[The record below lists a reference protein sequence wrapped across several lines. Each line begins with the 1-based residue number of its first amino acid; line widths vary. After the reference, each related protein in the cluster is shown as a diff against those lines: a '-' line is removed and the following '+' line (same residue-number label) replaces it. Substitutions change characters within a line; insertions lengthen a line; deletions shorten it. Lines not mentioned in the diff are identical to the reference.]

1 MGVAK
6 KIVMIDNN
14 NLTWSWGKVNYE
26 DRCKLLQQK
35 GLVVWFTGISGAGK
49 STIAIEVEKQLNLL
63 GRLSYRLDGDNI
75 RQGLCSDLSFSES
88 DRNENIRRVVETA
101 SLFKDA
107 GVITLVSLISP
118 FQNMRDFAKE
128 RIGKDSFLEVYIKA
142 DIKTCIAR
150 DPKGLYKKA
159 IEGRINK
166 FTGISANYE
175 EPLYP
180 DILID
185 TVNSNVNDASKKVV
199 DTILNYSLKM

>member
-1 MGVAK
+1 
-6 KIVMIDNN
+6 MIDNTTYH
-14 NLTWSWGKVNYE
+14 LTWSLGKVGYE

-49 STIAIEVEKQLNLL
+49 STIAIEVEKELNLL
-63 GRLSYRLDGDNI
+63 RRLSYRLDGDNI

-107 GVITLVSLISP
+107 GIITLVSLISP
-118 FQNMRDFAKE
+118 FQKMREFAKE

-159 IEGRINK
+159 IEGRINN

-185 TVNSNVNDASKKVV
+185 TVNTNVNDASKKVV
-199 DTILNYSLKM
+199 DAILNYSLKM

>member
-1 MGVAK
+1 
-6 KIVMIDNN
+6 MINN
-14 NLTWSWGKVNYE
+14 NLTWSQGKVSYE
-26 DRCKLLQQK
+26 ERCKLLHQK

-75 RQGLCSDLSFSES
+75 RQNLCSDLSFSER

-101 SLFKDA
+101 FLFKDA

-118 FQNMRDFAKE
+118 FQKMREFARE

-142 DIKTCIAR
+142 DIETCIAR

-159 IEGRINK
+159 TEGRINN
-166 FTGISANYE
+166 FTGISDDYE
-175 EPLYP
+175 EPLNP
-180 DILID
+180 DIIIN
-185 TVNSNVNDASKKVV
+185 TMNTNINNSSIKIVNK
-199 DTILNYSLKM
+199 IINYSTFPLPDISQ